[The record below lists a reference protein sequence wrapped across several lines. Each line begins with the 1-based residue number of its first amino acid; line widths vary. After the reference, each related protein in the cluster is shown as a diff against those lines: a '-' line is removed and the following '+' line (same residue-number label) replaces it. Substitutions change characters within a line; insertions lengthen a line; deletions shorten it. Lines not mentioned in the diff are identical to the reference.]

1 MKKNENQPVPKK
13 INFLAGG
20 IGGATAT
27 IITQPLDVIKTR
39 MQVRIFSNFFLNF

>member
-1 MKKNENQPVPKK
+1 MNQSEKQQVPKK

-27 IITQPLDVIKTR
+27 LLTQPLDVIKTR
-39 MQVRIFSNFFLNF
+39 MQV